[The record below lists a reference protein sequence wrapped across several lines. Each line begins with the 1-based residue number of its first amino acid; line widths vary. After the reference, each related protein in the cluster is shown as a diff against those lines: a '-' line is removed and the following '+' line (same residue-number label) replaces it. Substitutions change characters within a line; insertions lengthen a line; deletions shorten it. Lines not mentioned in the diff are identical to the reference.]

1 MLAFKSIVFD
11 NGQSLYLN
19 VFAELERNILSTYLL
34 QVLEEA
40 DRSLHDALC
49 VIRCLV
55 KKRFLIPGGGAP
67 ESELSVKLTQFAQ
80 TLKGMDAYCFRLGLF
95 SSFIYIS
102 FSPFLI
108 FLSVKYCWFHK
119 DWCGFV
125 EFWSV
130 FIISFCRAFAEAL
143 EVIPGILAENA
154 GLSPISTV
162 TELRNRHAR
171 GETHAGINVRKVSFI
186 LFSFSS
192 LS

>member
-80 TLKGMDAYCFRLGLF
+80 TLKGMDAYCFR
-95 SSFIYIS
+95 
-102 FSPFLI
+102 
-108 FLSVKYCWFHK
+108 
-119 DWCGFV
+119 
-125 EFWSV
+125 
-130 FIISFCRAFAEAL
+130 
-143 EVIPGILAENA
+143 
-154 GLSPISTV
+154 
-162 TELRNRHAR
+162 
-171 GETHAGINVRKVSFI
+171 
-186 LFSFSS
+186 
-192 LS
+192 